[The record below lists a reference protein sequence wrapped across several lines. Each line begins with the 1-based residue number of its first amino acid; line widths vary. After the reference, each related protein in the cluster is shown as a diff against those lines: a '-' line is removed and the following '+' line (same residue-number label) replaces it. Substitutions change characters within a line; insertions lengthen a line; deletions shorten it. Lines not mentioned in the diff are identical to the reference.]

1 MRREQG
7 FILVVVLWLLAAIAI
22 VASLVVWWS
31 RQRVAEATV
40 SVDALQDRIDT
51 ISTRD
56 TLLFITATVPMTRGG
71 LPVEPL
77 AAADLARR
85 RFDDFG
91 GIDKTPRGGEL
102 RLDGTPYKGLG
113 EIVVQVQD
121 EAGLVSIASPDPFR
135 TDALLQ
141 AAGIDRARRGR
152 LSAALED
159 YVDED
164 DLRRLNGLEARDYE
178 RAGREP
184 PTGRPLRAVGE
195 LFHVLGWDDLPASTR
210 ARIIDHATVGYVG
223 ALNLNTAPFELLDA
237 MAIDCQARCRTRVAL
252 RDEVPF
258 ESGLRFELETG
269 ATLPGDRAVDFRVA
283 PSDALRVTLVP
294 RSGRAQ
300 RLHVRL
306 TPLADR
312 RSPWSIEAA
321 YRVPRP
327 LSDDVPRPIASPLFA
342 PAPVD

>member
-1 MRREQG
+1 MRRDSG

-51 ISTRD
+51 IGTRD

-71 LPVEPL
+71 LPAEPL
-77 AAADLARR
+77 SAAELARR
-85 RFDDFG
+85 RFDEFG
-91 GIDKTPRGGEL
+91 GLDKTPRGGEL
-102 RLDGTPYKGLG
+102 RLDDTPYRGLG
-113 EIVVQVQD
+113 DVVVRLQD
-121 EAGLVSIASPDPFR
+121 EAGLVPIASPDPLR
-135 TDALLQ
+135 TAALLQ
-141 AAGIDRARRGR
+141 SAGIDRARRGR

-178 RAGREP
+178 RAGRAP

-195 LFHVLGWDDLPASTR
+195 VFHVLGWDELPASTR
-210 ARIIDHATVGYVG
+210 ARIAERATVGYVG
-223 ALNLNTAPFELLDA
+223 ALNLNTAPFELIDA
-237 MAIDCQARCRTRVAL
+237 MTIDCRSRCRSRVAR
-252 RDEVPF
+252 RDEKPF
-258 ESGLRFELETG
+258 ESGLGFELETG
-269 ATLPGDRAVDFRVA
+269 AILPGDRAVDFRVA
-283 PSDALRVTLVP
+283 PSDTLRFTLIP